1 MLAFAQDGTAIGV
14 KREAF
19 GWEGEGEIGRVIDR
33 DLGYLRPHLGG
44 EHIARDNLVADFFIE
59 ISAQQTLL
67 LDGQI
72 PRQFELLV
80 IPGIDGRRELFQ
92 AGVDFALE
100 AFDEPQSRI
109 YIHCAAGVHRAP
121 MMTLAILRVLGWP
134 LQDAKDLIQQ
144 RRYVVD
150 FAECYVESVENF
162 VKV

>member
-1 MLAFAQDGTAIGV
+1 MDMTWVTDRIAVGGGIWNGENMEELVEHGVTHIIDMQIEFDDRPLAEPYPVEVLFNPTD
-14 KREAF
+14 
-19 GWEGEGEIGRVIDR
+19 D
-33 DLGYLRPHLGG
+33 
-44 EHIARDNLVADFFIE
+44 DF
-59 ISAQQTLL
+59 L
-67 LDGQI
+67 
-72 PRQFELLV
+72 PK
-80 IPGIDGRRELFQ
+80 PPELFQ

-162 VKV
+162 VKVYEAVNGNPKLR